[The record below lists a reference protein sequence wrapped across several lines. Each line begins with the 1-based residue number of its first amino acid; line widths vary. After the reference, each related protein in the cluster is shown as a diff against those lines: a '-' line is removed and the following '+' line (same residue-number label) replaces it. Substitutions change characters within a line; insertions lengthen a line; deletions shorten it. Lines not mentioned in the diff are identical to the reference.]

1 MDRTPA
7 ENLARV
13 TPAQVTQLQQM
24 VLRAHTLAQ
33 RSRGLG
39 TGAPADPAWRQAVID
54 LEAALAGGLDLR
66 QALDAAQRIQQLSNL
81 PPGQRPAEW
90 VGPTPAELF
99 EQTTS
104 WDQLYPIKWWQFEHL
119 VAETFRRL
127 GFESVEV
134 VNGTQAGDG
143 GIDIRMSHQGAAC
156 IAQCKHSEADE
167 YVPIDKIR
175 ALAHVGQREQATA
188 YLKRL
193 V

>member
-66 QALDAAQRIQQLSNL
+66 QALDAAQRIQQLGGVPVFRPQEIAQKAAEEDVRPEQGATLSDMVVENL
-81 PPGQRPAEW
+81 MLERHQIEAY
-90 VGPTPAELF
+90 
-99 EQTTS
+99 TS
-104 WDQLYPIKWWQFEHL
+104 LIREI
-119 VAETFRRL
+119 
-127 GFESVEV
+127 
-134 VNGTQAGDG
+134 GDG
-143 GIDIRMSHQGAAC
+143 DPTTRRILGGILETTEQHA
-156 IAQCKHSEADE
+156 SELAD
-167 YVPIDKIR
+167 
-175 ALAHVGQREQATA
+175 
-188 YLKRL
+188 YLKRTSDTSR
-193 V
+193 